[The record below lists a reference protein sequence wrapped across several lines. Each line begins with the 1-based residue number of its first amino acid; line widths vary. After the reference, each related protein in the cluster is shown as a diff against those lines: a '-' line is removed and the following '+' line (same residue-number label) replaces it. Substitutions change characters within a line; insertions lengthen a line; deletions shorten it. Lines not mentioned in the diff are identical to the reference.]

1 MANLKYKIMVLVNKE
16 KRRRRKNT
24 LVKKN
29 SIKPTFFGPENL
41 VMILLVKNTESSTS
55 T

>member
-1 MANLKYKIMVLVNKE
+1 MANLKYKIFVLVNKE
-16 KRRRRKNT
+16 KRRRRKKS

-29 SIKPTFFGPENL
+29 SVKPTLFRPENL
-41 VMILLVKNTESSTS
+41 VMMLLVKNTESSMS